1 MARTSAI
8 EAVFTTRPPS
18 IYASPNFSAG
28 SRRTPRWAARVVKR
42 IAAGVPVPSPRV
54 KVDPP
59 AVVTRRFPVRTNL
72 PNISRSNQS
81 IGRFLHA
88 RPSPP
93 YAADFRHGVAANVLH
108 DSRVHLIASLRSL
121 IQLIPNQANW
131 AVQHDDQ
138 SRVDERVCPLLSLI
152 DGLRSYRQLQHRGPL
167 ALA

>member
-1 MARTSAI
+1 MVRTSAI

-28 SRRTPRWAARVVKR
+28 SRRTPRWAARVMKR

-93 YAADFRHGVAANVLH
+93 YAAGFRHGVG
-108 DSRVHLIASLRSL
+108 RERSAR
-121 IQLIPNQANW
+121 QP
-131 AVQHDDQ
+131 
-138 SRVDERVCPLLSLI
+138 CPL
-152 DGLRSYRQLQHRGPL
+152 DR
-167 ALA
+167 ALAFLDPTYPEPGELSGATRRSITRG